1 MSANHD
7 NILLQIASGGLA
19 NALTSA
25 FLNPMDVAK
34 TRMQA
39 ETLKA
44 DQVMNRSNL
53 VRTFRNLY
61 ASEGVIGLW
70 RPGLKASMVREMV
83 NSGTRAGLYLPV
95 RDYYKE
101 TLGED
106 SFLCKIAAALTTG
119 KDCRLS

>member
-1 MSANHD
+1 MSENHD

-39 ETLKA
+39 ETLKS

-61 ASEGVIGLW
+61 VSDGIIGLW
-70 RPGLKASMVREMV
+70 KPGLKASMVREIV

-95 RDYYKE
+95 RDYYKLA
-101 TLGED
+101 LGED
-106 SFLCKIAAALTTG
+106 SFMCKIAAGLTTG
-119 KDCRLS
+119 